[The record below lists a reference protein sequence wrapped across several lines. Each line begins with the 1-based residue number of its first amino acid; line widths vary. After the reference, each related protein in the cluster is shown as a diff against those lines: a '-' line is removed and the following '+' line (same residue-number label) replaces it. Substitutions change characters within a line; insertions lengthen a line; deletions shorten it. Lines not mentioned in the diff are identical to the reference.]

1 MLASELEKNSDSFS
15 PEPIRSMHSP
25 PAVVRLC
32 SVALHEKTNR
42 LVHCTKPCTGIFD
55 PLTPTVAIWVQL

>member
-25 PAVVRLC
+25 PAVVSPC
-32 SVALHEKTNR
+32 SVAPHAKL
-42 LVHCTKPCTGIFD
+42 PCLLSLNQMSCVFY
-55 PLTPTVAIWVQL
+55 